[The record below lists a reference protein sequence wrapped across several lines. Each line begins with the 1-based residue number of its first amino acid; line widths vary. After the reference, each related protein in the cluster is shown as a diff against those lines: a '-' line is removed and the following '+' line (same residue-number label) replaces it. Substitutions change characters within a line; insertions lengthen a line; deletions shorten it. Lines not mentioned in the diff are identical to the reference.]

1 MKKNYTIP
9 FRSAYSSP
17 VRYSFDS
24 PNPSMTEKHHA
35 AACDINHLLA
45 TYRKTGL
52 CTHVNTHQG
61 DYSDISNV
69 PTYHEA
75 MQQIQAADNAFK
87 TLTAEIRAQF
97 SNDPAQFLNFVN
109 DPNNREEMGKMGLLK
124 PNAQCA
130 PIQPAPESIETSSDA
145 S

>member
-1 MKKNYTIP
+1 MKKCTER
-9 FRSAYSSP
+9 FRSAYSPSQRSP
-17 VRYSFDS
+17 LDS

-35 AACDINHLLA
+35 KACDINNLLA

-75 MQQIQAADNAFK
+75 LQQIQAADNAFK

-97 SNDPAQFLNFVN
+97 ENDPANFLNFVN
-109 DPNNREEMGKMGLLK
+109 DPNNREEMGQMGLLK
-124 PNAQCA
+124 PSAHC
-130 PIQPAPESIETSSDA
+130 PPTETPPESSESCSEA